1 MTSEAEVVK
10 VPVSDSSEAE
20 QPETERVEERPAQ
33 LETIEELKQQVEEYK
48 DRWLRARAEVE
59 NTRKW
64 AERHAEER
72 VQAERERLLRSF
84 LTIADNLE
92 RALAS
97 EAGGDALR
105 QGVEITYRDLLQ
117 LFTRE
122 GVTPMEDLL
131 GKSFDP
137 WYHEAVATVP
147 SSDTEEGKIVEE
159 VQKGYLLEGRPL
171 RPARVVVSRSGAD

>member
-20 QPETERVEERPAQ
+20 QVEERPAH

-48 DRWLRARAEVE
+48 DHWLRAQAEVE

-84 LTIADNLE
+84 LTVADNLE

-97 EAGGDALR
+97 DAEGNVLR
-105 QGVEITYRDLLQ
+105 QGVEVTYQDLLQ
-117 LFTRE
+117 LFARE
-122 GVTPMEDLL
+122 GVTPMEDLV

-137 WYHEAVATVP
+137 WYHEAIATVP
-147 SSDTEEGKIVEE
+147 SSDTEEGKIVDE

-171 RPARVVVSRSGAD
+171 RPARVVVSRSSAD